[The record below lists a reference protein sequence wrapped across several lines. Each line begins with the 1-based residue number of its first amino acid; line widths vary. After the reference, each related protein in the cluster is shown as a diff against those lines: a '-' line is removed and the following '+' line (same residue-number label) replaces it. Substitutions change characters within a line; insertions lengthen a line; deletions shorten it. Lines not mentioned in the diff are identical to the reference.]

1 MSSQMIRIWQEIF
14 LLYKIG
20 GMQMNIYKYA
30 MKMEKDSEN
39 YYSELAN
46 KTDDAGL
53 QNILKMLA
61 SDEVKHYN
69 IIEKMMKTDTSA
81 EFAET
86 GILRNAKDIFIKI
99 KRKNIVFNFD
109 LPQAD
114 FYRKAQEFEEKSYK
128 FYLEM
133 SDKVEIKAQK
143 KIFLKLAEEEKKHM
157 FLLENLVEF
166 VSRPET
172 WIEDAEFNHL
182 DDY

>member
-1 MSSQMIRIWQEIF
+1 
-14 LLYKIG
+14 
-20 GMQMNIYKYA
+20 MQMNIYKYA

-46 KTDDAGL
+46 KTDDVGL

-61 SDEVKHYN
+61 NDEVKHYN
-69 IIEKMMKTDTSA
+69 IIEQMMKTDVNA
-81 EFAET
+81 ELAET
-86 GILRNAKDIFIKI
+86 DILKNAKNIFVKI
-99 KRKNIVFNFD
+99 KGKNLVFDFG
-109 LPQAD
+109 LLQVD

-133 SDKVEIKAQK
+133 SDKVKIESQR

-172 WIEDAEFNHL
+172 WIENAEFNHL

>member
-1 MSSQMIRIWQEIF
+1 
-14 LLYKIG
+14 
-20 GMQMNIYKYA
+20 MNIYEYA

-53 QNILKMLA
+53 RNILKMLA
-61 SDEVKHYN
+61 NDEVKHYN
-69 IIEKMMKTDTSA
+69 IIEKMVEADASA
-81 EFAET
+81 ELAET
-86 GILRNAKDIFIKI
+86 GILKNAKNIFIKI
-99 KRKNIVFNFD
+99 KGKNIVFNFD
-109 LPQAD
+109 LPQVD

-133 SDKVEIKAQK
+133 SDKVEIKSQK

>member
-1 MSSQMIRIWQEIF
+1 
-14 LLYKIG
+14 
-20 GMQMNIYKYA
+20 MNIYKYA

-46 KTDDAGL
+46 KTSDVGL

-61 SDEVKHYN
+61 NDEVKHYI
-69 IIEKMMKTDTSA
+69 IIEQMVKTDVNA
-81 EFAET
+81 ELAET
-86 GILRNAKDIFIKI
+86 DILKNAKNIFVKI
-99 KRKNIVFNFD
+99 KGKNIVFDFD
-109 LPQAD
+109 LSQIN
-114 FYRKAQEFEEKSYK
+114 FYRKAQEIEEKSYM

-133 SDKVEIKAQK
+133 SDKVEIKSQK
-143 KIFLKLAEEEKKHM
+143 KIFLKLAGEEKKHM